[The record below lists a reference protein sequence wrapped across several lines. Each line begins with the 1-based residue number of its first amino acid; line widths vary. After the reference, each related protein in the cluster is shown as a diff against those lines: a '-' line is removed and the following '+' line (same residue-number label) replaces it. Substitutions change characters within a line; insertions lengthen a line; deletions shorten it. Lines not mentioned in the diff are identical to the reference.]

1 MKKLLMSMLL
11 VVLVVAACGNDA
23 NNNNDAVQNNADN
36 NQAVSNNNDGN
47 KNDAETNDSSKS
59 KNDTN
64 SDNASSEDGNEQ
76 ENQATEN
83 DEDESDDKSV
93 EEQLKELS
101 RTIFAAQRDEDYDY
115 LESMLVDAGSIDKDG
130 KVFHVEGEYEDDIDF
145 VQEPDDNFEYRYVH
159 ESDDHTVFV
168 GYGITDYETE
178 SSYTI
183 DFEFVQLDGEW
194 KMQSMDKNA

>member
-11 VVLVVAACGNDA
+11 VVLVVAACGKDA

-47 KNDAETNDSSKS
+47 KNDAETNSSKS
-59 KNDTN
+59 KNDTE
-64 SDNASSEDGNEQ
+64 SDNASSEDGNGQ

-83 DEDESDDKSV
+83 GEDESDDKSV

-101 RTIFAAQRDEDYDY
+101 LKIFAAQRDEDYDY
-115 LESMLVDAGSIDKDG
+115 LESILTDAGSIDKDG
-130 KVFHVEGEYEDDIDF
+130 NVFHFEGEYEHDIDF
-145 VQEPDDNFEYRYVH
+145 VQEQEDNLEYRYVH

>member
-11 VVLVVAACGNDA
+11 VVLVVAACGKDA

-47 KNDAETNDSSKS
+47 NNDAETNDSSKS
-59 KNDTN
+59 ENDTN
-64 SDNASSEDGNEQ
+64 SDNASLEDGNGQ
-76 ENQATEN
+76 GNQATEN
-83 DEDESDDKSV
+83 GEDGSDDKSV
-93 EEQLKELS
+93 EEQLRELS
-101 RTIFAAQRDEDYDY
+101 LKIFAAQRDEDYDY
-115 LESMLVDAGSIDKDG
+115 LESILTDAGSIDEDG
-130 KVFHVEGEYEDDIDF
+130 NVFHFEGEYEHDIDF
-145 VQEPDDNFEYRYVH
+145 VQEPEDNLEYRYVH

>member
-11 VVLVVAACGNDA
+11 VVLVVAACGKDA

-64 SDNASSEDGNEQ
+64 SDNANE
-76 ENQATEN
+76 
-83 DEDESDDKSV
+83 EDESDDKSV

-101 RTIFAAQRDEDYDY
+101 LKIFAAQRDEDYDY
-115 LESMLVDAGSIDKDG
+115 LESILTDAGSIDKDG
-130 KVFHVEGEYEDDIDF
+130 NVFHFEGEYEHDIDF
-145 VQEPDDNFEYRYVH
+145 VQEPEDNLEYRYVH

-168 GYGITDYETE
+168 G
-178 SSYTI
+178 
-183 DFEFVQLDGEW
+183 
-194 KMQSMDKNA
+194 